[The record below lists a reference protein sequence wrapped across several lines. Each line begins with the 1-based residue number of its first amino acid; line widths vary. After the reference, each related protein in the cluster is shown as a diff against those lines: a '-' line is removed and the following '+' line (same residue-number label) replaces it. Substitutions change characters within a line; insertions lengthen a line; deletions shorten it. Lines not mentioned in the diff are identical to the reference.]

1 MDLYVTFSNGP
12 RVRCGGERAM
22 DSVIKKKFSDLENRR
37 QTILHLLDA
46 IPPAHLT
53 HKAGPD
59 RWSVVEVIQHLVIVE
74 QQIMKQA
81 ESTPTPTPA
90 GTEPQPYSRER
101 LEMVLEILETDV
113 AVDVPAASMAP
124 DGRIS
129 LATLLDQWAET
140 RLRLER
146 FLRKMPADRY
156 EELLFSHPIAGPLS
170 VVDMLDLADV
180 HLGYH
185 LRQIQ
190 RLGETFDEL
199 TNVDAKKEQANE
211 RRIK

>member
-1 MDLYVTFSNGP
+1 MN
-12 RVRCGGERAM
+12 
-22 DSVIKKKFSDLENRR
+22 SVIEKKIADLENQR
-37 QTILHLLDA
+37 QMIFQQLDA

-74 QQIMKQA
+74 QLIMKQA
-81 ESTPTPTPA
+81 ESTPTPA

-140 RLRLER
+140 RRQLQR
-146 FLRKMPADRY
+146 FLRQVPVDRY
-156 EELLFSHPIAGPLS
+156 EELLFSHPVAGPLS
-170 VVDMLDLADV
+170 VVDMLDLANV

-185 LRQIQ
+185 MRQIQ
-190 RLGETFDEL
+190 RLRETFDQP
-199 TNVDAKKEQANE
+199 TNVDANRGKRE
-211 RRIK
+211 

>member
-1 MDLYVTFSNGP
+1 
-12 RVRCGGERAM
+12 M
-22 DSVIKKKFSDLENRR
+22 DSVIEKKFADLKNKR
-37 QTILHLLDA
+37 QMILEQLDA
-46 IPPAHLT
+46 VPPAHLT

-81 ESTPTPTPA
+81 ESTPTPT

-124 DGRIS
+124 DGRDS
-129 LATLLDQWAET
+129 LSALLDQWAET
-140 RLRLER
+140 RQQLEH

-156 EELLFSHPIAGPLS
+156 EELLFSHPVAGPLS
-170 VVDMLDLADV
+170 VVDMLDLANV

-185 LRQIQ
+185 MRQIQ
-190 RLGETFDEL
+190 RIREAF
-199 TNVDAKKEQANE
+199 EQATIVDTGKGKSE
-211 RRIK
+211 